1 MEEPSAFDF
10 GRYCQKPITIASV
23 IIKSDRAQKNRNREL
38 IRANLQR
45 ILRIE
50 LEYYF
55 FNSLV
60 YCLTQFVAVIFE
72 NSSEIKSKGISSY
85 FLNRIQDLPI
95 SNLDLQ

>member
-1 MEEPSAFDF
+1 MEEPDAFDF

-23 IIKSDRAQKNRNREL
+23 IIKSDRAQKNRKREI

-55 FNSLV
+55 FNDLACWFAHS
-60 YCLTQFVAVIFE
+60 FAVIFE
-72 NSSEIKSKGISSY
+72 NSFEIRSKGISSY

-95 SNLDLQ
+95 SNLALQ